1 MFNNRK
7 HVLQVN
13 FEKMIG
19 EMKKSAILEI
29 RRLSTES
36 SAVQKFQPLATQ
48 WKWYW
53 RDQRNKWIIYG
64 ETVNIN
70 TLKYKPV
77 KSVRNLKY
85 ERFYVLINKCT
96 PVGRGFPGVHTNT
109 SDLENQ
115 EGQLKQF
122 LK

>member
-1 MFNNRK
+1 MFNSSK

-19 EMKKSAILEI
+19 EIKQSSILEI

-53 RDQRNKWIIYG
+53 RDQRNKWITYG

-77 KSVRNLKY
+77 KSLRNLKY

-96 PVGRGFPGVHTNT
+96 PVGWGFPGVLRNT
-109 SDLENQ
+109 SALENQ
-115 EGQLKQF
+115 E
-122 LK
+122 